1 MGIFAM
7 KVTFVVLLIGGATA
21 CWAQEDVVT
30 IEGTRIQGDEELPAL
45 VFDLPWQVAQFPL
58 LDRRDERLMTRR
70 AVTGLERP
78 VVRRELELHQRL
90 LDLTNQ
96 QEPSDP

>member
-1 MGIFAM
+1 MR
-7 KVTFVVLLIGGATA
+7 VTFIMLLFGGSTVLQ
-21 CWAQEDVVT
+21 AQDQVVT

-45 VFDLPWQVAQFPL
+45 VFDLPWQTAQFPL

-70 AVTGLERP
+70 AVTRLERP
-78 VVRRELELHQRL
+78 VVHRELRLHQRL

-96 QEPSDP
+96 QEPSTP